1 MSRCAR
7 GHVSPGRQ
15 NHDGCPPPT
24 PTAEWVRWSM
34 TEAQQHI
41 RRTGRAAPAG
51 TRPGDP
57 GMEAETDPV
66 GSTLGSLQAG
76 QEGESES
83 HSVMSYSLR
92 AHRPYSPWNSPGQN
106 TGVGNL
112 SLLQGFDP
120 WVRKIPW
127 RSKWLPTPV
136 FLPGEFHGERILA
149 CYSPWGHKELDMTEC
164 IHTHYIF

>member
-76 QEGESES
+76 REGESES

-106 TGVGNL
+106 TGVGSL
-112 SLLQGFDP
+112 SLLQGIF
-120 WVRKIPW
+120 
-127 RSKWLPTPV
+127 PTEGSN
-136 FLPGEFHGERILA
+136 PGLLHCRRISLLA
-149 CYSPWGHKELDMTEC
+149 EPPGRPLTGKA
-164 IHTHYIF
+164 IH

>member
-1 MSRCAR
+1 
-7 GHVSPGRQ
+7 
-15 NHDGCPPPT
+15 
-24 PTAEWVRWSM
+24 M

-76 QEGESES
+76 REGESES
-83 HSVMSYSLR
+83 LSVMSYSLR

-106 TGVGNL
+106 TGVGSL
-112 SLLQGFDP
+112 SLLQEIF
-120 WVRKIPW
+120 
-127 RSKWLPTPV
+127 PTPGSNPG
-136 FLPGEFHGERILA
+136 LPHCQQILYQLSH
-149 CYSPWGHKELDMTEC
+149 YSV
-164 IHTHYIF
+164 I